1 MNRQRLILGVAGPA
15 ILAIA
20 IIVLGFSLKAGI
32 DNFTNRDRRVTVK
45 GLSERE
51 VEADKVTWPI
61 MTKDA
66 GNDLSD
72 LYERVER
79 TQQKIKRFLME
90 HGIKENEITI
100 NAPKVDD
107 NVVDAYDPSRIVNR
121 YNMTS
126 VVTVISRNVKVVQ
139 AALKARGK
147 LLQEGIAVLS
157 DDYENSISY
166 EYISF
171 KDMKPKMLEEAIAN
185 AQLAADQFAKNS
197 KSKLNKIVSA
207 DQGQF
212 SIEDRDENT
221 PEIKKVRVVTTI
233 TYSLK
238 D

>member
-1 MNRQRLILGVAGPA
+1 MKTRIISAA
-15 ILAIA
+15 ILAIGLMA
-20 IIVLGFSLKAGI
+20 LGLFIKGGI
-32 DNFTNRDRRVTVK
+32 DDYANKDRQVSVK
-45 GLSERE
+45 GLAERE
-51 VEADKVTWPI
+51 VAADKVTWPI
-61 MTKDA
+61 VSKEQ
-66 GNDLSD
+66 GNNLLE
-72 LYERVER
+72 LYDRIAVK
-79 TQQKIKRFLME
+79 QQKIKQFLMQ

-197 KSKLNKIVSA
+197 KSKLNKTVSA
-207 DQGQF
+207 DQGIF

>member
-1 MNRQRLILGVAGPA
+1 
-15 ILAIA
+15 
-20 IIVLGFSLKAGI
+20 
-32 DNFTNRDRRVTVK
+32 
-45 GLSERE
+45 
-51 VEADKVTWPI
+51 
-61 MTKDA
+61 
-66 GNDLSD
+66 
-72 LYERVER
+72 
-79 TQQKIKRFLME
+79 
-90 HGIKENEITI
+90 
-100 NAPKVDD
+100 
-107 NVVDAYDPSRIVNR
+107 
-121 YNMTS
+121 MTS

-139 AALKARGK
+139 SALKARGK

>member
-1 MNRQRLILGVAGPA
+1 MNRQRLILGIAGPA

-20 IIVLGFSLKAGI
+20 IIVLGLSLKAGI

-66 GNDLSD
+66 GNDLSV

-79 TQQKIKRFLME
+79 TQQKIKQFLMQ
-90 HGIKENEITI
+90 HGIKESEITI

-139 AALKARGK
+139 SALKARGK

-185 AQLAADQFAKNS
+185 A
-197 KSKLNKIVSA
+197 
-207 DQGQF
+207 
-212 SIEDRDENT
+212 
-221 PEIKKVRVVTTI
+221 
-233 TYSLK
+233 
-238 D
+238 

>member
-1 MNRQRLILGVAGPA
+1 MNRQRLILGIAGPA

-20 IIVLGFSLKAGI
+20 IIVLGLSLKAGI

-66 GNDLSD
+66 GNDLSV

-79 TQQKIKRFLME
+79 TQQKIKQFLMQ
-90 HGIKENEITI
+90 HGKESEITI

-139 AALKARGK
+139 SALKARGK

>member
-20 IIVLGFSLKAGI
+20 IIVLGLSLKAGI

-66 GNDLSD
+66 GNDLSV

-79 TQQKIKRFLME
+79 TQQKIKQFLMQ
-90 HGIKENEITI
+90 HGIKESEITI
-100 NAPKVDD
+100 NTPKVDD

-139 AALKARGK
+139 SALKARGK

>member
-1 MNRQRLILGVAGPA
+1 MNRQRLILGIAGPA

-20 IIVLGFSLKAGI
+20 IIVLGLSLKAGI

-66 GNDLSD
+66 GNDLSV

-79 TQQKIKRFLME
+79 TQQKIKQFLMQ
-90 HGIKENEITI
+90 HGIKESEITI

-107 NVVDAYDPSRIVNR
+107 NVVVAYDPSRIVNR

-139 AALKARGK
+139 SALKARGK

-207 DQGQF
+207 DQGIF